1 MNAIRQRSTGTR
13 RTMSGVS
20 LVELMIA
27 VTLGLLI
34 LAALASIFA
43 SSSAARNEMERTSR
57 QIENGRFAMELLSDD
72 LRLAGFYG
80 ELNTAP
86 LMTPVLPALP
96 DICSNAP
103 AIWASAIPVHLQ
115 GWDNGVGVP
124 ACLPINNHKPNTD
137 VIAVR
142 RVATCE
148 VGAVGCDPMEVT
160 RPYIQVSRCATE
172 TVTPATSFVLDR
184 APGAFPLRLRN
195 CATVAGLR
203 RYLVRVYFISQDNG
217 QGQPIPTLKRLDF
230 DGNRFTETS
239 LVEGIEELNIEF
251 GIDWAP
257 DGAPDGAVEA
267 YTANPALFNAAGC
280 TTCSVVG
287 NWMHVM
293 TARIHLLARNVEASP
308 DYVDTKSYSLGR
320 DAAGVAYVV
329 TPGGNFRR
337 HAYNSLVR
345 IANAA
350 QRRE

>member
-1 MNAIRQRSTGTR
+1 MNAIRQSPTGSR
-13 RTMSGVS
+13 RAMAGVS
-20 LVELMIA
+20 IVELMIA

-43 SSSAARNEMERTSR
+43 SSSAARSEMERTSR

-80 ELNTAP
+80 ELNTAIV
-86 LMTPVLPALP
+86 TAPAVLP
-96 DICSNAP
+96 DICSSDP
-103 AIWASAIPVHLQ
+103 AMWAAAIPVHLQ
-115 GWDNGVGVP
+115 GWDNGAGVP
-124 ACLPINNHKPNTD
+124 ACLPIANHKPNTD
-137 VIAVR
+137 IVAIR

-148 VGAVGCDPMEVT
+148 AGVAGCDAVVANL
-160 RPYIQVSRCATE
+160 PYIQVSRCGTE
-172 TVTPATSFVLDR
+172 TVNLATSFVLQR
-184 APGAFPLRLRN
+184 AGGAYPLRLKN

-203 RYLVRVYFISQDNG
+203 RYVVRVYFVAQDNG
-217 QGQPIPTLKRLDF
+217 LGQPVPTLKRLDF
-230 DGNRFTETS
+230 DGNRFIETS
-239 LVEGIEELNIEF
+239 LVEGIEELNIEY

-257 DGAPDGAVEA
+257 NVAPDGQVEA
-267 YTANPALFNAAGC
+267 YTADPATFVAAGC
-280 TTCSVVG
+280 TGCAAPA
-287 NWMHVM
+287 NWMNVM

-308 DYVDTKSYSLGR
+308 DYVDTKTYSLGR
-320 DAAGVAYVV
+320 DAAGVAYDV